1 MKYREI
7 WTESLNN
14 TFNNYVKYIISETR
28 TKKPI
33 FRSIFSLSN
42 EITSRL
48 TSNREEKSLRHVA
61 MDAKFLDDDKP
72 KTSVKVSDFIDLIL
86 LHLLCQ
92 MLANFSGIES
102 ERTVSKFRRRKRFC
116 AVFTYFIKRSREI
129 RKFHVAVVQRRL
141 RNVQKSVIVV
151 EICCFAYLNLLLF
164 CFCCC
169 HHRRRCFR
177 APLLS
182 SSRNFATMLTWLHT
196 SPLHCSA

>member
-102 ERTVSKFRRRKRFC
+102 ERTVSKFRKRKSFC

-169 HHRRRCFR
+169 HRRRSYFR
-177 APLLS
+177 APLL

>member
-1 MKYREI
+1 
-7 WTESLNN
+7 
-14 TFNNYVKYIISETR
+14 
-28 TKKPI
+28 
-33 FRSIFSLSN
+33 
-42 EITSRL
+42 
-48 TSNREEKSLRHVA
+48 

-102 ERTVSKFRRRKRFC
+102 ERTVSKFRKRKSFC
-116 AVFTYFIKRSREI
+116 AVFTYFMKRSREI

-141 RNVQKSVIVV
+141 RNVEKSVIVV

-169 HHRRRCFR
+169 HRRRRRFR

-182 SSRNFATMLTWLHT
+182 SRNFATMVTWPHFS
-196 SPLHCSA
+196 SPLLGLTKPNNPGTIYFIHK